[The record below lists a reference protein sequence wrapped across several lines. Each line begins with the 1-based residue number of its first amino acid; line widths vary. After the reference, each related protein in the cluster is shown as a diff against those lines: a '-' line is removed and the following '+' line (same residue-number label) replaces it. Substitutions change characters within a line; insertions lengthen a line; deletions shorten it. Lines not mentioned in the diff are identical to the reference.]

1 MCVLLIGWR
10 CRDDLPLVVGAN
22 RDEALAR
29 AAAPPE
35 RVATRAGAALA
46 PRDLQAGGTWEGARA
61 SGLVVVITNRRDGDF
76 DAARPSRGSLC
87 RAALEQPDAA
97 AVRRFVAG
105 ATRRQR
111 FNSFNLFW
119 ADRDRA
125 GVSTWNGRL
134 VHVDLEPGVHALS
147 NQHGP
152 GELRLDELDGLDWSL
167 PQPALRAAL
176 RSLLADHAGRGPE
189 GFRICKHGERY
200 GTVSSSLITVGA
212 PPHAVRLEYAPG
224 PPCTTAWAAHEL

>member
-1 MCVLLIGWR
+1 VCVLLIGWR

-22 RDEALAR
+22 RDESRAR
-29 AAAPPE
+29 PAAPPE
-35 RVATRAGAALA
+35 RVATRAGPALV

-76 DAARPSRGSLC
+76 DATRPSRGSLC

-97 AVRRFVAG
+97 AVRRFVAD
-105 ATRRQR
+105 ATRRQPY
-111 FNSFNLFW
+111 NSFNLFW

-125 GVSTWNGRL
+125 GVSSWNGRL

-152 GELRLDELDGLDWSL
+152 GELRLGELDGLDWSL
-167 PQPALRAAL
+167 PPPALRAAL
-176 RSLLADHAGRGPE
+176 RSLLADHAGRGPD
-189 GFRICKHGERY
+189 GFRVCKHGELY
-200 GTVSSSLITVGA
+200 GTVSSSLITVAA

-224 PPCTTAWAAHEL
+224 PPCATAWTTHEL